1 MLYLFFPMKLGSDC
15 LKSLVLP
22 FFLVE
27 VWSVAGHEGFS
38 GVLLRRVARTIENE
52 TLFLN
57 GFGLFCL
64 VELEEHGAT
73 TL

>member
-1 MLYLFFPMKLGSDC
+1 MKFCSYYG
-15 LKSLVLP
+15 KSLIFP

-64 VELEEHGAT
+64 VELEEYCAT